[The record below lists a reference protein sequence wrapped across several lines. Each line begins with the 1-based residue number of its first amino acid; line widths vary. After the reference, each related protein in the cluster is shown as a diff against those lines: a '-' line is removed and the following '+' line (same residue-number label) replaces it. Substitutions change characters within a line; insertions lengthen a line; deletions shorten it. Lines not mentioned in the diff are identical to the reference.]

1 MSQYQAFAIIWHI
14 NRGDTA
20 SAQIVAS
27 LPPECF
33 AEFDRMLEAAFAFG
47 MAVNGNG

>member
-1 MSQYQAFAIIWHI
+1 MSQYQTFCFLWHI

-47 MAVNGNG
+47 VAMKERD